1 MATTTET
8 PSALF
13 QALRS
18 ANVDPEL
25 AHRAALESRSQ
36 AGDNVIEIIGA
47 QLSEF
52 RSEVNARFD
61 SVNARFDS
69 VNACFDSVNA
79 RFDSVDARIDSVDAR
94 IDSVDARIDSVG
106 TRIDSVGT
114 RIDSV
119 ERSIKDLR
127 QIVWRVIWPLLIF
140 LSVPI
145 FSLLYKVLTS

>member
-1 MATTTET
+1 MATTTAT

-18 ANVDPEL
+18 ANVDAEL

-52 RSEVNARFD
+52 RSEVGAQLSEFRSELSEFRSEVNARFD

-69 VNACFDSVNA
+69 VNARFDSVNA
-79 RFDSVDARIDSVDAR
+79 R
-94 IDSVDARIDSVG
+94 
-106 TRIDSVGT
+106 
-114 RIDSV
+114 IDSV
-119 ERSIKDLR
+119 EHTVEHLR
-127 QIVWRVIWPLLIF
+127 QVIWRVIWPLLIF
-140 LSVPI
+140 LGVPI

>member
-69 VNACFDSVNA
+69 VEH
-79 RFDSVDARIDSVDAR
+79 
-94 IDSVDARIDSVG
+94 
-106 TRIDSVGT
+106 T
-114 RIDSV
+114 V
-119 ERSIKDLR
+119 EHLR
-127 QIVWRVIWPLLIF
+127 QVIWRVIWPLLIF
-140 LSVPI
+140 LGVPI